1 MILTFFCHSHHRPQD
16 VVALD
21 MSDVGMM
28 GWDWAMKWWIYNEW
42 QNVYLGLFDFGHSM
56 EEAIPRDLNPKYSM

>member
-1 MILTFFCHSHHRPQD
+1 
-16 VVALD
+16 